1 MSAHGDKKK
10 NGLWR
15 YIFFVSIGIVIIGVI
30 VLLVQERNRRAALNQ
45 FMEIQSAANE
55 DNHDPEQSL
64 PSSEEPIDPRQTEEE
79 NILARLGIPVPEKH
93 LDWDEL
99 HSQNAD
105 IYAWI
110 YVSDTTVDYPIV
122 QHPTDNSYY
131 LNYNL
136 DGSYGYPG
144 CIYTEDYNSKDFS
157 DLHTVIYG
165 HNLKDHTMFSTLHNY
180 EDPELMQED
189 HYIYIYTEDYVYVY
203 QIFGAYEYA
212 AIHLLDNYDLS
223 NEYVYEQYIKDVL
236 NVDRTPA
243 RVANIRH
250 DIPVTKEDRI
260 VTLSTC
266 TTDDTASLRYLV
278 TGVLLNPR
286 EEPSL

>member
-1 MSAHGDKKK
+1 MDTHHK
-10 NGLWR
+10 
-15 YIFFVSIGIVIIGVI
+15 
-30 VLLVQERNRRAALNQ
+30 
-45 FMEIQSAANE
+45 
-55 DNHDPEQSL
+55 
-64 PSSEEPIDPRQTEEE
+64 
-79 NILARLGIPVPEKH
+79 RLGINIWGILLFISICLIFIGILVF
-93 LDWDEL
+93 L
-99 HSQNAD
+99 HQSGNRKEASDRLSEIQETVNITTENAMDYDTTHKMNRNPPDQDILTRLGINIPNKDINWQNLHEQNAD

-110 YVSDTTVDYPIV
+110 YVPDTIVDYPIV

-144 CIYTEDYNSKDFS
+144 CIYTENYNTKTFS

-165 HNLKDHTMFSTLHNY
+165 HNLKDQTMFSTLHNF
-180 EDPELMQED
+180 EDPGLMKED
-189 HYIYIYTEDYVYVY
+189 HYIYIYTENYIYVY
-203 QIFGAYEYA
+203 QIFGAYEYP

-236 NVDRTPA
+236 NVDHTPA

-250 DIPVTKEDRI
+250 DIPVTKEDHI

-266 TTDDTASLRYLV
+266 TKDDVASLRFLV
-278 TGVLLNPR
+278 VGVLLNPR
-286 EEPSL
+286 EGDESIE

>member
-1 MSAHGDKKK
+1 MDKHHK
-10 NGLWR
+10 
-15 YIFFVSIGIVIIGVI
+15 
-30 VLLVQERNRRAALNQ
+30 
-45 FMEIQSAANE
+45 
-55 DNHDPEQSL
+55 
-64 PSSEEPIDPRQTEEE
+64 
-79 NILARLGIPVPEKH
+79 RLGINVWRILLIISICLIIIGIMVLLFQSGNRREASDHLSELQEAVNAATEKAADYTASHMMDQSSDAQDTLDRLGIVVPDKDI
-93 LDWDEL
+93 DWQAL
-99 HSQNAD
+99 HEQNAD

-110 YVSDTTVDYPIV
+110 YVPDTTVDYPIV
-122 QHPTDNSYY
+122 QHPTDNDYY

-144 CIYTEDYNSKDFS
+144 CIYTEDYNTKTFS

-165 HNLKDHTMFSTLHNY
+165 HNLKDHTMFSTLHNF
-180 EDPELMQED
+180 EDPDLMKED
-189 HYIYIYTEDYVYVY
+189 HYIYIYTEDYIYVY
-203 QIFGAYEYA
+203 EIFGAYEYS

-236 NVDRTPA
+236 NVDHTPA

-250 DIPVTKEDRI
+250 DIPVTKEDHI

-266 TTDDTASLRYLV
+266 TKDDVASLRFLV

-286 EEPSL
+286 EGDESIE